1 MSNQLKTYTETFYPI
16 NTMKIRLNS
25 EPNISKYSI
34 KFFDGDICV
43 NSPTLLS
50 SIFFCI
56 NGLEDNE
63 NIKYEN
69 ETNQYIISIDK
80 DISEFDI
87 LLLSF
92 TVSSEISFNNTML
105 NVQYSFA

>member
-1 MSNQLKTYTETFYPI
+1 MSVKQKYIETFSPI

-25 EPNISKYSI
+25 QPNISKCSI

-43 NSPTLLS
+43 NSPSLLLS
-50 SIFFCI
+50 MQFFI
-56 NGLEDNE
+56 NGSDDNV

-80 DISEFDI
+80 DISNSDI
-87 LLLSF
+87 LILSF
-92 TVSSEISFNNTML
+92 KVSTENSFNNPML
-105 NVQYSFA
+105 KVQYSFN